1 MAFQYYQAAPG
12 WGQQQYQFG
21 SPPPLGYQPDYNW
34 NGLDY
39 YRAHVSSR
47 GGQYDPAFYQNVV
60 SRAGQGAVVGSGYH
74 EAKHW
79 HRRAYG
85 GIAELTRLLPN
96 EVGAAA
102 AYEAWRQYRHTLSHY
117 DYLDPYDRRLEAM
130 RGLAVAEAVRLWQ
143 DTGRGFDQYN
153 SQMAAEAAAATV
165 DHILRR
171 KMGGGG
177 SHNVLHRGEN
187 PADAYYRGRRNSVSG
202 FGGTAEAYTRARTR
216 SRSPMPMPGG
226 VPSYAGSGYAGS
238 GYGSG
243 GSAYGGGGS
252 VYGGGGS
259 VVGTPMTA
267 AMPIS
272 SSPYGYASTAPMV
285 SGSPISGMP
294 MQMQTGYSQPGNV
307 GGFAPSATAQ
317 YAAAYGGGTQGV
329 YDAGA
334 QMGYPA
340 GYAGSAYG
348 QQPQVIMTSGSGSG
362 HRRRRRHSHVGASR
376 HHSRDSRSY
385 Y

>member
-21 SPPPLGYQPDYNW
+21 TPPPLGYQPDYNW

-47 GGQYDPAFYQNVV
+47 GGPYDPAFYQNVV
-60 SRAGQGAVVGSGYH
+60 SRAGQGGAVGSGYH

-85 GIAELTRLLPN
+85 GIAELSRLLPE

-102 AYEAWRQYRHTLSHY
+102 AYEAWRQFRHTLSHY
-117 DYLDPYDRRLEAM
+117 DYLNPYDRRQEAM
-130 RGLAVAEAVRLWQ
+130 HGLAVAEAVRLWQ
-143 DTGRGFDQYN
+143 DTGRGYDQYA
-153 SQMAAEAAAATV
+153 SQLAAEAAAATV
-165 DHILRR
+165 GHILRR
-171 KMGGGG
+171 KMDGG
-177 SHNVLHRGEN
+177 NVLRHGET

-202 FGGTAEAYTRARTR
+202 FGGIGDSFMRRR
-216 SRSPMPMPGG
+216 SRSPMPGG
-226 VPSYAGSGYAGS
+226 VPSYAGSSVSGYAS
-238 GYGSG
+238 SG
-243 GSAYGGGGS
+243 GYGGGGS

-267 AMPIS
+267 AVPIS
-272 SSPYGYASTAPMV
+272 SSPYGYASSTPMV

-294 MQMQTGYSQPGNV
+294 MAMQTGYSQPGAM
-307 GGFAPSATAQ
+307 GYPASATAQ
-317 YAAAYGGGTQGV
+317 YAQAYSGGAQGV

-334 QMGYPA
+334 QMGYPSSYTGS
-340 GYAGSAYG
+340 GYQQPVIIAGS
-348 QQPQVIMTSGSGSG
+348 SGSG
-362 HRRRRRHSHVGASR
+362 HRHHRHRRHSHVGTSR
-376 HHSRDSRSY
+376 HHSRSRDY